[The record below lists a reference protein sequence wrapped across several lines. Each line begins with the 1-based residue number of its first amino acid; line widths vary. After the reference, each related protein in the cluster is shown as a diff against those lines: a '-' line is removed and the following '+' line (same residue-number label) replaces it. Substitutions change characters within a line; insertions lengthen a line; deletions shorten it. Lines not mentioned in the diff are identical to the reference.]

1 MRGKLAT
8 EGIGTFFL
16 VLVIGLAGS
25 APWGPVAIA
34 SGLAALVYMGREVSG
49 AHYNPAVTL
58 AVLLR
63 RRISAAAAGAY
74 AVVQLLGGVL
84 GIGAA
89 AVIAGETVRIAPQ
102 PGASV
107 AAVLLVE
114 FLFTFVLC
122 LVILNVALSRRTAGN
137 GYYGLAIGAVILAGA
152 AAGGEISG
160 GAFNPAVGL
169 GPVVVGLVGGG
180 SGFDPAVFGYYV
192 LAPVAG
198 SVLAVGVFG
207 VQEGGE
213 GEG

>member
-84 GIGAA
+84 GIGAL
-89 AVIAGETVRIAPQ
+89 P
-102 PGASV
+102 S
-107 AAVLLVE
+107 
-114 FLFTFVLC
+114 
-122 LVILNVALSRRTAGN
+122 SRAKQ
-137 GYYGLAIGAVILAGA
+137 
-152 AAGGEISG
+152 SG
-160 GAFNPAVGL
+160 SHRSRGRRWP
-169 GPVVVGLVGGG
+169 P
-180 SGFDPAVFGYYV
+180 S
-192 LAPVAG
+192 
-198 SVLAVGVFG
+198 SS
-207 VQEGGE
+207 
-213 GEG
+213 